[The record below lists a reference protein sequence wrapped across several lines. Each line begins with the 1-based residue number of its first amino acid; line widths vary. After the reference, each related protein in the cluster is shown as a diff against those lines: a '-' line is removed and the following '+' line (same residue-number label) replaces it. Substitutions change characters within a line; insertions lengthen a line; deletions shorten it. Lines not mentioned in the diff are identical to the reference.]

1 MVVWFIFILWEII
14 VVILIVILFALIVII
29 CKQMMMMFSFS
40 EIQQTLPL
48 RRLVRLHGLLHLQHR
63 LTVLV
68 LVTWLTDLVKEL
80 PAVSSGLS
88 RAGRLLQA
96 RVKENSAPFLFLLL
110 ILKEGV
116 PGSGH
121 RR

>member
-1 MVVWFIFILWEII
+1 MVVWFVFTLSEIII
-14 VVILIVILFALIVII
+14 VVVLIDILFFLVVII
-29 CKQMMMMFSFS
+29 CKQMMFSFS
-40 EIQQTLPL
+40 EIQQTFPL

-63 LTVLV
+63 LTVVV

-80 PAVSSGLS
+80 SAVTSGLS
-88 RAGRLLQA
+88 RACRLLQA
-96 RVKENSAPFLFLLL
+96 RVKEDSVLFL